1 MTEAMERLLERLQ
14 TGWAPRADEIDPSI
28 QQQDLIDWRFVVAS
42 LSGRLMLFGTVDQ
55 SDGWRDLT
63 YEVLWIDEHL
73 TWALCEDGF
82 WWLYTAEE
90 GEKMRYLGG

>member
-1 MTEAMERLLERLQ
+1 MSAIERLLERLQ
-14 TGWAPRADEIDPSI
+14 TGWAPKTDEIDRDVP
-28 QQQDLIDWRFVVAS
+28 QRDLIKWEFAPSFSRPTTVVIGFTIDRAVI
-42 LSGRLMLFGTVDQ
+42 R
-55 SDGWRDLT
+55 SD
-63 YEVLWIDEHL
+63 EILWIDEYL